1 MTSTVSAGVS
11 SICGAVIAFYMIFS
25 GKKIRNFFY
34 YLLMLTMISPPFIF
48 GISYIMLFGRRGL
61 ITYRVLGL
69 HINPYGLKGIILLQ
83 IIGEISF
90 AAFMLYEIFKNIDY
104 NLIAVSRSLG
114 ASPWETVKRV
124 IFPLSVPALIGTFF
138 ILFTKNLA
146 DFGSA
151 VIIGGRYSTCLLYT
165 SRCV

>member
-1 MTSTVSAGVS
+1 MNGIKDLEIKQNNFIYNLILFLVISGVVLFCFYPIYRIIETSFFDNNSFTLKFYRGIFSENYVLLKNTLMTSTVSAGVS

-69 HINPYGLKGIILLQ
+69 HINPYG
-83 IIGEISF
+83 
-90 AAFMLYEIFKNIDY
+90 
-104 NLIAVSRSLG
+104 
-114 ASPWETVKRV
+114 
-124 IFPLSVPALIGTFF
+124 
-138 ILFTKNLA
+138 
-146 DFGSA
+146 
-151 VIIGGRYSTCLLYT
+151 
-165 SRCV
+165 